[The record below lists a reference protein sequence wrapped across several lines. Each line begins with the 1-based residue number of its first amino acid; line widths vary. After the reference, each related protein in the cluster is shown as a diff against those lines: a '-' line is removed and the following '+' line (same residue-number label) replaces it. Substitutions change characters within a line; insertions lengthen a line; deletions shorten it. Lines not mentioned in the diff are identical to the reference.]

1 MVSGTRMLAADPTGR
16 VCDLVGVRRVV
27 PEGGATTRRL
37 MAELM
42 SCVMRGRLKCA
53 SKVLHTVYT
62 HLSDASKVRTALA
75 MVGKFGISASFAVI
89 YVYTAE
95 IFPTVLR
102 QVHAR
107 LPHPHLIHS
116 VLQFGVGE
124 SRFIRD
130 LQANRDRSI
139 KYVCKDRR
147 NLGTLNKPATQPKLC
162 YTTSHLWRLRTAGC
176 WSGPGPARNRQP
188 TSSRQS
194 GGR

>member
-1 MVSGTRMLAADPTGR
+1 
-16 VCDLVGVRRVV
+16 
-27 PEGGATTRRL
+27 
-37 MAELM
+37 
-42 SCVMRGRLKCA
+42 
-53 SKVLHTVYT
+53 
-62 HLSDASKVRTALA
+62 

-102 QVHAR
+102 QVHAH
-107 LPHPHLIHS
+107 LPHSHLIHS
-116 VLQFGVGE
+116 VSQFGVSE

-176 WSGPGPARNRQP
+176 WPGPGPAETVNRP
-188 TSSRQS
+188 LPDRVEDAENLDLRYENHCKTAPVPS
-194 GGR
+194 